1 MQVKSQL
8 LERTRFKLHSALEDN
23 KDLSAE
29 FEMERQD
36 YLDTI
41 RKQQMT
47 IKLQEQ
53 LLETIVPCLRRD
65 CNYYNLDKV
74 KVECVWDEDQ
84 SHWILPRLTV
94 SKTVLSPV
102 TSKSSLL
109 EKRSVSN
116 PRIPKHGSCGDLQ
129 IRDLSVPSQP
139 TAVFATAYDPPSDDR
154 YLAHLQRS
162 GESDYFKPRRAME
175 LLSHGKDTS
184 PERPGRENGALQS
197 PNIAGATTRGVDTL
211 VLGDVHYPRRPGRLQ
226 SLPLNP
232 PLPQN
237 ITAFPESNILN
248 KVERRISNKK
258 RHSLEPLQ
266 DKAGKPRL

>member
-1 MQVKSQL
+1 MRVKSQL
-8 LERTRFKLHSALEDN
+8 LERTRSKLHSALEDN
-23 KDLSAE
+23 TDLSAE

-94 SKTVLSPV
+94 SKSVLSPV

-129 IRDLSVPSQP
+129 IRGLSTTNQP
-139 TAVFATAYDPPSDDR
+139 AATFATAYDSPSDDR
-154 YLAHLQRS
+154 YLAHLQKS
-162 GESDYFKPRRAME
+162 GESDYFKPRRALE

-184 PERPGRENGALQS
+184 PERPGRENDALI
-197 PNIAGATTRGVDTL
+197 PANIASVATTRGV
-211 VLGDVHYPRRPGRLQ
+211 DVHYPRRPGRLQ

-232 PLPQN
+232 SLPQN
-237 ITAFPESNILN
+237 ITAFPESNILD
-248 KVERRISNKK
+248 KVERKISNKK

-266 DKAGKPRL
+266 DKAGKPRM